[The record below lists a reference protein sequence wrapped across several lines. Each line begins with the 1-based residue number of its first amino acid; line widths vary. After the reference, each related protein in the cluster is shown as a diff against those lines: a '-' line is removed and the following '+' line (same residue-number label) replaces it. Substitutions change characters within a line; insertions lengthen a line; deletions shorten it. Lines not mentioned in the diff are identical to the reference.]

1 MILCLQTGHI
11 RGKGAL
17 GKLQQQSLPSLYT
30 VQVST
35 EAFDDLSHCS
45 NGISGHHIRVKLTTD
60 FRLRKIIGRPSS
72 PKPCRWLM
80 MSTTMMTTT
89 MMMMMMTAWED
100 VASTAP
106 CPALSTQTVAILSTT
121 DADHQQDCLDEC
133 SAKTI
138 EVSKRKDKKQGNRSL
153 KGYHCPPPSGPKIR
167 SRQGGMPPPFLEIC
181 FH

>member
-1 MILCLQTGHI
+1 MKSCPIKYQKNNFFSQGSYSLWKCNLKYPNISFKFSWAQISAWAIKTSEVW
-11 RGKGAL
+11 RE
-17 GKLQQQSLPSLYT
+17 KLKKS
-30 VQVST
+30 
-35 EAFDDLSHCS
+35 
-45 NGISGHHIRVKLTTD
+45 
-60 FRLRKIIGRPSS
+60 
-72 PKPCRWLM
+72 
-80 MSTTMMTTT
+80 MMTTST
-89 MMMMMMTAWED
+89 MRTMMTAWED

-106 CPALSTQTVAILSTT
+106 CPALSTQTVATLSTT